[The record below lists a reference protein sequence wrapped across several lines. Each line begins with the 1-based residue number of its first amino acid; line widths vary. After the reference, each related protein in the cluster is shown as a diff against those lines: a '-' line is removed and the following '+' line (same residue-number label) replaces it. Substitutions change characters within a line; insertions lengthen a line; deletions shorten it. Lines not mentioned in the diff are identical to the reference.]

1 MCQTVTWTYVTAAQT
16 DITAGQRIAPVAAGV
31 VLPLSAVTAVLH
43 GFASVFG
50 DDMHAYLLTGQRQSS
65 DDIWPQVRT
74 LTLC

>member
-1 MCQTVTWTYVTAAQT
+1 MCQTVTSTYVTAPQT

-50 DDMHAYLLTGQRQSS
+50 DDMHA
-65 DDIWPQVRT
+65 
-74 LTLC
+74 